1 MSRFRN
7 FSRQAAED
15 RDDIIGWMLD
25 HGGAAAASE
34 RVLTTVLAAGEQ
46 IAEWPLRGRRRP
58 DLLPEP
64 YRFWSIPRHRLLVV
78 HDPTTNP
85 ATILPVLN
93 TDRDLPS
100 LLADMR
106 DPPDAPEG

>member
-15 RDDIIGWMLD
+15 LDDIICWMLD

-34 RVLTTVLAAGEQ
+34 RLLTTVLAAGEQ
-46 IAEWPLRGRRRP
+46 IAEWPLRGRRRL
-58 DLLPEP
+58 DLLPDP

-78 HDPTTNP
+78 YDPTTNP
-85 ATILPVLN
+85 ATILRVLN
-93 TDRDLPS
+93 TARDLPP
-100 LLADMR
+100 LLADLR
-106 DPPDAPEG
+106 DPPDTREG